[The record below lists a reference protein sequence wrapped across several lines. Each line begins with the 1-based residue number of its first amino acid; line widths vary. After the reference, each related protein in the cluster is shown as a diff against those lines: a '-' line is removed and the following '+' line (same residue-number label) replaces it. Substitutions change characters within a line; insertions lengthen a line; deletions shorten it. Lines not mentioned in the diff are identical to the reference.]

1 MLALNL
7 YQKTIQLKD
16 GRSFQT
22 YFVGS
27 KKNGKAKF
35 MDAKLTKSFIASEV
49 GKKALDEVNRNHK
62 VGLMF
67 ENAEGNYFF
76 TQKTSKSGVV
86 VGKDGN
92 PIIQMVIQ
100 NADSVIDIITLP
112 ESEGHREKYQTS
124 DFFDEE

>member
-7 YQKTIQLKD
+7 YQKTITLKD
-16 GRSFQT
+16 GRSFST

-27 KKNGKAKF
+27 KKDGKAKF
-35 MDAKLTKSFIASEV
+35 MDAKLTKSFISSEV
-49 GKKALDEVNRNHK
+49 GQTALARLAKDKK

-67 ENAEGNYFF
+67 ETAEGNYFF

-86 VGKDGN
+86 VGKDGQ

-100 NADSVIDIITLP
+100 NADSVIDIVTLP
-112 ESEGHREKYQTS
+112 ESEGHREKYKTS
-124 DFFDEE
+124 DFFDED